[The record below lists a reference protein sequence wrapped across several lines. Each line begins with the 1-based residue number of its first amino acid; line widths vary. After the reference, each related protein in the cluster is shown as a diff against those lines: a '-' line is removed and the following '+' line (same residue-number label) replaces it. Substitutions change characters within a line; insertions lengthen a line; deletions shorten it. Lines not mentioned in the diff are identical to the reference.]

1 MIVFADKEKE
11 PKESKSFWASLGRNV
26 ISKSG
31 ENSGRLVDFCFLSGN
46 LSGIVVL
53 KGFRRIYFSRE
64 HLKTDSKERILLKID
79 PPSNLLGKRV
89 YDKNARF
96 LGSVTDIQVSPGTV
110 KLIRFWVR
118 KFPFTSKLE
127 FYPEDIQTS
136 IKNVLLKKDHAKR
149 R

>member
-11 PKESKSFWASLGRNV
+11 LKDSKSFWACLGRNV

-31 ENSGRLVDFCFLSGN
+31 ENSGRLIDLRFLSGN
-46 LSGIVVL
+46 LSGIIVL
-53 KGFRRIYFSRE
+53 KGFRRVYFSRE
-64 HLKTDSKERILLKID
+64 HLKSDSKERLLLKID

-96 LGSVTDIQVSPGTV
+96 LGSVSSVQVAPGTV

-118 KFPFTSKLE
+118 KFPFSPKTE
-127 FYPEDIQTS
+127 FYPEDIETS
-136 IKNVLLKKDHAKR
+136 VKNIILKKDHAKR